1 MSQLFLG
8 IQFTIVHYLAI
19 LEISPSTPYNFDKA
33 YTEKE
38 KNNLPKWP
46 LFLVF
51 STYVYLIQSNVM
63 GR

>member
-38 KNNLPKWP
+38 KNDLPKWP
-46 LFLVF
+46 
-51 STYVYLIQSNVM
+51 
-63 GR
+63 